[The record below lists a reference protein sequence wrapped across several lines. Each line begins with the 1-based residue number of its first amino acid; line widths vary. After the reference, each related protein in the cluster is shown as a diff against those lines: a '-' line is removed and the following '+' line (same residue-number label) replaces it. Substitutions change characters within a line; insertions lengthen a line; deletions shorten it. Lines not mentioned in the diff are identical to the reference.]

1 MKYLFILVFI
11 CATSAGKA
19 QKYILLDESISQPA
33 VYTDHLSELNK
44 YKKFFPIEVK
54 DLPQFVSVLQ
64 QIVQRLKEKKL
75 TNEVRNY
82 TVGCSQFT
90 GKAFPLTSGERID
103 YVLTSTCDGK
113 KVTMHLCDAKLS
125 NANNAYFVETW
136 IKYIQSNVK
145 TAVGSR

>member
-33 VYTDHLSELNK
+33 VYIDHLSELNK
-44 YKKFFPIEVK
+44 YKKFFPVEVR
-54 DLPQFVSVLQ
+54 DIPQFVSVLQ
-64 QIVQRLKEKKL
+64 QIAERLKEKKI
-75 TNEVRNY
+75 TNVVRNY
-82 TVGCSQFT
+82 TVGCAQFT
-90 GKAFPLTSGERID
+90 GKAFQLASGERIA
-103 YVLTSTCDGK
+103 YILTSTCDGK

-145 TAVGSR
+145 TAAGSR

>member
-1 MKYLFILVFI
+1 MKYLFIVVFI

-33 VYTDHLSELNK
+33 VYTDHLSALNK
-44 YKKFFPIEVK
+44 YKNFFPVEVK
-54 DLPQFVSVLQ
+54 DLTRFVTVLQ

-82 TVGCSQFT
+82 TVGCLQFT

-103 YVLTSTCDGK
+103 YILTSTCEGK

-125 NANNAYFVETW
+125 NTNNAYFVETW
-136 IKYIQSNVK
+136 VKYIQSNVK
-145 TAVGSR
+145 PAAGSR

>member
-1 MKYLFILVFI
+1 MKYLFIVVLI
-11 CATSAGKA
+11 SAAFVSKA
-19 QKYILLDESISQPA
+19 QKYVLLDESISQPA

-54 DLPQFVSVLQ
+54 DLPRFVSVLQ

-82 TVGCSQFT
+82 TVGCAQFT
-90 GKAFPLTSGERID
+90 GKAFPLASGERID

-136 IKYIQSNVK
+136 IKYIQNNVK
-145 TAVGSR
+145 SVAGSR